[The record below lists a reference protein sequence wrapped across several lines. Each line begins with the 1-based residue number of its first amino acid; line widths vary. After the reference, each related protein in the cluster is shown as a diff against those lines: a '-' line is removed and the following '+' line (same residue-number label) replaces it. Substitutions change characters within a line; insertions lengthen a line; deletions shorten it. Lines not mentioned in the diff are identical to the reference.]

1 MKQSSKSQGLQ
12 QVDSKIAEPENAL
25 KSYLDTLLS
34 EIDDLPAA
42 APVVGVKEPSTDAD
56 IEIEDVRQSVAAPTP
71 GLALQEG
78 EQERLS
84 EIPAWAENGFQV
96 LLFKVNGITLGIPL
110 TSLVGILDYAGEA
123 SQLPGQPAW
132 TLGVI
137 INRDEKVIVID
148 SARLLMPERLTGNE
162 VARPRR
168 LLLIGDG
175 HLALAVDSIS
185 TTLDIE
191 KEAVRWRTGGGGRP
205 WYAGI
210 IIQELSVLL
219 NVNGVLEMLAA

>member
-168 LLLIGDG
+168 LLLISDG

-191 KEAVRWRTGGGGRP
+191 KEAVRWRTGGVGRP